1 MKTPK
6 EQVLEICAN
15 LQKQNLSTS
24 DMLAAAAILSGAGLG
39 IAVSLAKDGK
49 LSDVLLL
56 SLMEDLSQVQADLK
70 AAYLGTKPK

>member
-6 EQVLEICAN
+6 EQVLEIIKN
-15 LQKQNLSTS
+15 LQSQNLSDA
-24 DMLAAAAILSGAGLG
+24 DMLTSAAILSGAGLG
-39 IAVSLAKDGK
+39 LAVTLAKKGS

-70 AAYLGTKPK
+70 AAYLGTKRT